1 MDMRKEWL
9 EKDYYAEL
17 GVAKDASQKEIKKA
31 FRKLAREFH
40 PDNNPDDKLAET
52 RFKEVNEA
60 YETLSNSEVRSE
72 YDHAREMGYYVGDPG
87 GQQQY
92 VRVEDIFG
100 GSQRG
105 GVGGSTQD
113 IFSGFQDLF
122 GTAGH
127 RRGPQQG
134 ADVSSTVTLSFH
146 EALSGPTREF
156 SLAGSTVKVKIPKG
170 VADGTRVKVKGKG
183 EPGSNG
189 GPAGDLFVT
198 VHVGVHP
205 VFNRK
210 GKRDLTIDVP
220 IRYSEA
226 AAGAVVTVPTL
237 DGSTKIKIPPG
248 TQGGTTMKISGKGVE
263 AAHATGDLLVTLH
276 IAVPTALSDAES
288 AAIDDLRAAEV
299 DWDPRAYLGV

>member
-1 MDMRKEWL
+1 LDMRKEWL

-40 PDNNPDDKLAET
+40 PDNNPDNEQAET
-52 RFKEVNEA
+52 RFKELNEA
-60 YETLSNSEVRSE
+60 YETLSNSDVRSE

-87 GQQQY
+87 GHQQY

-100 GSQRG
+100 GDQRG
-105 GVGGSTQD
+105 GFGGSTQD

-134 ADVSSTVTLSFH
+134 ADLSSAVSLSFH

-156 SLAGSTVKVKIPKG
+156 SLSGRSVKVKIPKG
-170 VADGTRVKVKGKG
+170 VADGTRVRVKGKG

-189 GPAGDLFVT
+189 GPAGDLFMT

-205 VFNRK
+205 VFDRK
-210 GKRDLTIDVP
+210 GKRDLTIEIP

-226 AAGAVVTVPTL
+226 AAGAVITVPTL

-263 AAHATGDLLVTLH
+263 TANTMGDLLVTLH

-288 AAIDDLRAAEV
+288 AAIDDLRTAEV

>member
-1 MDMRKEWL
+1 VPRGAGGADLKSA
-9 EKDYYAEL
+9 Y
-17 GVAKDASQKEIKKA
+17 
-31 FRKLAREFH
+31 RKLAMQYH
-40 PDNNPDDKLAET
+40 PDRNPDDASAEH

-60 YETLSNSEVRSE
+60 YETLSTSEVRTE

-92 VRVEDIFG
+92 RRVEDIFG
-100 GSQRG
+100 GGQG
-105 GVGGSTQD
+105 GGFGGSTQD

-134 ADVSSTVTLSFH
+134 ADVSGAVTLSFH

-156 SLAGSTVKVKIPKG
+156 SLGGRNVKVKIPKG
-170 VADGTRVKVKGKG
+170 VADGTRVRVKGKG

-198 VHVGVHP
+198 VHGGVHP

-210 GKRDLTIDVP
+210 GKRDLTIDGP

-226 AAGAVVTVPTL
+226 AAGAVIAVPTL
-237 DGSTKIKIPPG
+237 DGSTKIKIPSG

-299 DWDPRAYLGV
+299 DWDPRAHLGV

>member
-1 MDMRKEWL
+1 MRKEWL
-9 EKDYYAEL
+9 EKDYYTEL
-17 GVAKDASQKEIKKA
+17 GVAKDASQKEVKKA

-40 PDNNPDDKLAET
+40 PDNNPDNKQAET

-127 RRGPQQG
+127 GRGPQQG
-134 ADVSSTVTLSFH
+134 ADVSSAVTLSFH
-146 EALSGPTREF
+146 EALTGPTKEF
-156 SLAGSTVKVKIPKG
+156 SLAGSSVKIKIPKG

-189 GPAGDLFVT
+189 GPSGDLFVT

-226 AAGAVVTVPTL
+226 AAGAVITVPTL

-288 AAIDDLRAAEV
+288 AAIVDLRAAEV
-299 DWDPRAYLGV
+299 DWNPRAYLGV

>member
-1 MDMRKEWL
+1 MRKEWL

-31 FRKLAREFH
+31 FRNLAREFH
-40 PDNNPDDKLAET
+40 PDNNPDNERAET

-60 YETLSNSEVRSE
+60 YETLSSSEIRSE

-92 VRVEDIFG
+92 RRVEDIFG
-100 GSQRG
+100 GSQG
-105 GVGGSTQD
+105 GGFGGSTQD

-134 ADVSSTVTLSFH
+134 ADLSSAVSLSFH
-146 EALSGPTREF
+146 EGLSGPTREF
-156 SLAGSTVKVKIPKG
+156 SLDGRTIKVKIPKG
-170 VADGTRVKVKGKG
+170 VADGTRVRVKGKG

-205 VFNRK
+205 VFDRK
-210 GKRDLTIDVP
+210 GKRDLTIEIP

-226 AAGAVVTVPTL
+226 AAGAVITVPTL
-237 DGSTKIKIPPG
+237 EGSTKIKIPPG

-263 AAHATGDLLVTLH
+263 TATATGDLLVTLH

-288 AAIDDLRAAEV
+288 AAIDDLKAAEV